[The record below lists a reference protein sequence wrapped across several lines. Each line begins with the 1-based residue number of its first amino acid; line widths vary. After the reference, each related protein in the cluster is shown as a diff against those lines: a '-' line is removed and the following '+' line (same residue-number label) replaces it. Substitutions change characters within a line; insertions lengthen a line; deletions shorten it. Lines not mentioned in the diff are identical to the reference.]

1 MLLPQVFSV
10 PPFLL
15 HKMKAL
21 TKAIHPIL
29 KDNPSLCSRLSKLF
43 TRSFHFPIPNLF
55 NWYILSWSHLFIQFL
70 SASPV
75 PIYTLCE
82 NTHPASACQICT
94 FHFSSWELLS
104 SKEHSHQGWFW
115 FLYTIQ
121 ASPPL
126 PALRSGHSIRYCSDR
141 VLGISIMY
149 VAAQALS
156 CCRHLPLP
164 TPFYTVPQTT
174 RALKSKT
181 RSYSS
186 TSIQCR
192 RGRCLIK
199 QFKPRVC

>member
-15 HKMKAL
+15 HNMKAL

-43 TRSFHFPIPNLF
+43 TRSSHFPIPNLF
-55 NWYILSWSHLFIQFL
+55 NWYILSWSHLLIQFL

-75 PIYTLCE
+75 PIYTLYE

-126 PALRSGHSIRYCSDR
+126 PALGSGHSIRYCSDR
-141 VLGISIMY
+141 VLGISIMWLLRPCP
-149 VAAQALS
+149 VAGTFL
-156 CCRHLPLP
+156 CLL
-164 TPFYTVPQTT
+164 
-174 RALKSKT
+174 L
-181 RSYSS
+181 
-186 TSIQCR
+186 SIQS
-192 RGRCLIK
+192 LK
-199 QFKPRVC
+199 QHVLWNQRLALTVQLQYNAEEVGV